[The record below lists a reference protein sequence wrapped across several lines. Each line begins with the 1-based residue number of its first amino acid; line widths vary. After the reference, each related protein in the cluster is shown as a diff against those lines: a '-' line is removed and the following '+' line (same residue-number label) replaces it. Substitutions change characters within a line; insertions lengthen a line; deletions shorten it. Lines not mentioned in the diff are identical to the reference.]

1 MIEDLEFLTY
11 LIIYPNEYGIY
22 IFDQKNNKI
31 LYKQTLKIEHSKDS
45 VDSNVLKKKLWKFNK
60 STNY

>member
-31 LYKQTLKIEHSKDS
+31 LYKQTLKI
-45 VDSNVLKKKLWKFNK
+45 
-60 STNY
+60 